1 MLHKEAIEQNTLEL
15 LKTLQQDDRLQ
26 DFLLVGGTSLA
37 LQIGHRKSDDLDFFT
52 QQDFNMD
59 QLLDHLERHYHFML
73 GYSSGNTL
81 KGVIAGIN
89 LDFIAHKYP
98 LAGKPVKTEGI
109 RMLSIAD
116 IAAMKLNAIAGDGT
130 RIKDFIDIY
139 FIFKQYSLGQVLD
152 FYAAKYTKRNQLHAL
167 KSLSWFDDIDETA
180 WPRMILE
187 HELNLTNI
195 KTVIEQHVK
204 TFSSNLSG
212 QPGL

>member
-1 MLHKEAIEQNTLEL
+1 
-15 LKTLQQDDRLQ
+15 
-26 DFLLVGGTSLA
+26 
-37 LQIGHRKSDDLDFFT
+37 
-52 QQDFNMD
+52 
-59 QLLDHLERHYHFML
+59 ML
-73 GYSSGNTL
+73 GYSYGNTL

-98 LAGKPVKTEGI
+98 LAGKSITTEGI

-139 FIFKQYSLGQVLD
+139 FIFKQYNLGQVLD
-152 FYAAKYTKRNQLHAL
+152 FYAAKYTKRNQLNAL
-167 KSLSWFDDIDETA
+167 KSLSWFDDIDETV
-180 WPRMILE
+180 WPRMIPG

-212 QPGL
+212 HPGL